1 MRFDGGAAGV
11 AGVAMAIGGG
21 SRPRRPL
28 GLTPLIDVVFLLV
41 IFFMLASRFGD
52 EGKLVLD
59 VVAAAPAASEVAQ
72 ASRRIDI
79 DASGALRLQGE
90 SVAKEELERA
100 LALHPERPVLV
111 LPAGDAPLQSI
122 VTVLEIVGA
131 AGVTRAALAPAEETS
146 PTASPSASRGAP
158 LPAHGNALA
167 SS

>member
-1 MRFDGGAAGV
+1 MRFDGGEARAAMV
-11 AGVAMAIGGG
+11 IGGG

-79 DASGALRLQGE
+79 DAYGAVRLQGE
-90 SVAKEELERA
+90 SVAKEDLERA

-131 AGVTRAALAPAEETS
+131 AGVTRAALAPAQETTPS
-146 PTASPSASRGAP
+146 GSPSASRGAP
-158 LPAHGNALA
+158 LPARGNALA

>member
-1 MRFDGGAAGV
+1 MRFDGGEARAAMV
-11 AGVAMAIGGG
+11 IGGG
-21 SRPRRPL
+21 TRPRRPL

-79 DASGALRLQGE
+79 DAYGALRLQGV
-90 SVAKEELERA
+90 SVAKEDLERA

-131 AGVTRAALAPAEETS
+131 AGVTRAALAPAEETA
-146 PTASPSASRGAP
+146 PTGSPSAKRAAP
-158 LPAHGNALA
+158 PPAHDNVLA